1 MFIPL
6 YFLNRK
12 LLFAISNFQKKR
24 QLYSD
29 LSFYLK
35 KSWSHFIRFSLVNNV
50 QKTLETW
57 VEFVCLLWKLRINP
71 LRFCISLKPDEKITA
86 DI

>member
-12 LLFAISNFQKKR
+12 LLLAISNFQKKR
-24 QLYSD
+24 ELYSD

-35 KSWSHFIRFSLVNNV
+35 KSWSHFILFSLVNNV

-57 VEFVCLLWKLRINP
+57 GEFVCYEFKNKP
-71 LRFCISLKPDEKITA
+71 LHFYISLKPDEKITA